1 MSRVNWQEHI
11 VIDPDFR
18 QGAPCFKDTRIPVT
32 TIIGSLADGMTPA
45 EVIAAYPQLT
55 MVAVQAAL
63 AYAADILRQELTMPY
78 GD

>member
-11 VIDPDFR
+11 VIDPDLHH
-18 QGAPCFKDTRIPVT
+18 GTPCLKDTRIPVT
-32 TIIGSLADGMTPA
+32 TIIGSLADGLIPA

-55 MVAVQAAL
+55 VVAVQAAL
-63 AYAADILRQELTMPY
+63 AYAADIMRQELTMPY